1 MGLAGK
7 ALDIYIAYKFIQLL
21 VVPFDQTDAYKLGII
36 DDEGK
41 ILRKRKE
48 LNTDEEKKAYPSIFY
63 TLVWKI
69 KKLLEKLPFGKSKL
83 ASIAAAAYFLKEHVR
98 NQGGDA
104 ERIEDILYGYLS
116 ENGYADLLESRHSTH
131 IESGTYLI
139 EGDIFELD
147 EYMDPVDIVL
157 GFPIYEKDGKV
168 FTNEDLQRIM

>member
-36 DDEGK
+36 DEKGK
-41 ILRKRKE
+41 ILKKRSQLSSE
-48 LNTDEEKKAYPSIFY
+48 EEKKAYPSIFY

-69 KKLLEKLPFGKSKL
+69 KKLLEKLPLGKSKL

-104 ERIEDILYGYLS
+104 ERIEDILYGYLDD
-116 ENGYADLLESRHSTH
+116 NGYGDMLESRHSTV
-131 IESGTYLI
+131 IENGTYLV
-139 EGDIFELD
+139 EGDVLD
-147 EYMDPVDIVL
+147 LNEYLDPVDIVL
-157 GFPIYEKDGKV
+157 GFPIYEVNGKV
-168 FTNEDLQRIM
+168 FTHEDLQRIN